1 MKYNDIVNEW
11 QKTQI
16 ISREDLYCKLNN
28 FRILFAYNSNVIEN
42 PETTFHNTREIFENG
57 KVINFTGDIRTIFEI
72 QNQKKCFDFLADK
85 IINREP
91 ITKDLILQTHESLMN
106 GCYDENRYLKG
117 ERPGTFKKN
126 EYVTG
131 DDIGEL
137 PENVESEI
145 EFICEQLMENEGK
158 SPLKIAAY
166 FHLNFESIHPFADGN
181 GRVGRTLLNYYLM
194 THDYPPTIIYNE
206 DKELYYMGLTV
217 FDKTGQIDG
226 FVKFLQEQSEK
237 TWSEIFSKKKIIDM
251 EQESLLSKKMY
262 EDLSNQQSFDY
273 DRGMNIQ

>member
-1 MKYNDIVNEW
+1 MKYNDIINEW

-85 IINREP
+85 IVNREP

-237 TWSEIFSKKKIIDM
+237 TWSELFSKKKNYRYGTRKFTI
-251 EQESLLSKKMY
+251 
-262 EDLSNQQSFDY
+262 
-273 DRGMNIQ
+273 